1 MDIQIPGLIPLFGV
15 VVVGF
20 SSLLLLISSNWRWSI
35 VALALQYFGAFLL
48 ILIEWRIP
56 MAATVVLAGWIS
68 CFVLFTVISSVSRD
82 KETDDDER
90 KSYINLFDISSQYQ
104 PISAMLF
111 RLIAAGVVGLAVI
124 SLVPGITDWIPGI
137 TLEQSLGGLILIGL
151 GLLHLGWTANPFR
164 VITGLLTVLTGFEIF
179 YSAVE
184 ISALVAG
191 LLAAV
196 TLGLS
201 LVGAY
206 MIIAPTLESV
216 R

>member
-1 MDIQIPGLIPLFGV
+1 MVDQVLGLIPIFGAV
-15 VVVGF
+15 VIGF

-35 VALALQYFGAFLL
+35 VALALQYFGALLL

-56 MAATVVLAGWIS
+56 MAATVVLAGWIA
-68 CFVLFTVISSVSRD
+68 CFVLFTVISSLSRG
-82 KETDDDER
+82 KDDSDNEQN
-90 KSYINLFDISSQYQ
+90 STINMFDISSQYQ
-104 PISAMLF
+104 PSSALLF
-111 RLIAAGVVGLAVI
+111 RLIASGVVGLAVI
-124 SLVPGITDWIPGI
+124 SLVPGLTDWIPGI

-191 LLAAV
+191 LLAVV

-206 MIIAPTLESV
+206 MIIAPTLESIS
-216 R
+216 